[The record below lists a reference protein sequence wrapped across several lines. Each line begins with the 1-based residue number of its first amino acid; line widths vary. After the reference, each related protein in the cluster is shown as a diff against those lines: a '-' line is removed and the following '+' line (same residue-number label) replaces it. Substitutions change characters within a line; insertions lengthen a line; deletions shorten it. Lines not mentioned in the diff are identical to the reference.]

1 MKRQIPFLL
10 STPVVQNDVLKKR
23 AIVGAFEESGSSRTA
38 FCAERG
44 LGRDTLAKYIREA
57 AVGVEA
63 MIDRR
68 HFNSGRPASVGKHH
82 LMWAIAYQAHFP
94 KAPMSLIAEEL
105 GKVCQREGWDSV
117 NYFALRRALM
127 TIPSDEMAILRDD
140 GTAFFEKHFPFG
152 RRTVTA
158 PLGLVQMD
166 ATEVDAWCIDMETGE
181 VFKPWLTG
189 LIDAATRVT
198 LVARVH
204 RREPSAID
212 VLSILR
218 EAILPKENLLRPWFG
233 VFEKANTDNAKIYND
248 ANVRATML
256 GLGVDWTHSP
266 RACSSANGK
275 IERFFGTFCSRLC
288 KRMPSYS
295 GRPEAMS
302 RACHAGAIPFPL
314 LQGIVDRFIDTD
326 YSVRIH
332 SALGMS
338 PWEAWNLGLENIKN
352 LVFDVAGV
360 SDLFR
365 YPVKVDVRRGA
376 VEIDNRTYKAPE
388 LSHHKGRQVI
398 AMKDPDGH
406 KQDIEIV
413 WGAQSICWAKR
424 DDGHLADDLNQAR
437 TARIIE
443 LRSMRKEAKAV
454 LDVCPPTSSI
464 PTTTERAVKQAIRKN
479 KPARR
484 AKIHPVKLE
493 IESDERKS

>member
-1 MKRQIPFLL
+1 MNISLLNPLAVNEVLTKCDLLRRFKHRDRTGSLFAAEVGVSRATIYRYMKKQTGGDVALIDGRRTMKRERFAVLDVHTMWLKGFLASFPRVPL
-10 STPVVQNDVLKKR
+10 TVACEELNDV
-23 AIVGAFEESGSSRTA
+23 
-38 FCAERG
+38 
-44 LGRDTLAKYIREA
+44 A
-57 AVGVEA
+57 A
-63 MIDRR
+63 
-68 HFNSGRPASVGKHH
+68 
-82 LMWAIAYQAHFP
+82 
-94 KAPMSLIAEEL
+94 
-105 GKVCQREGWDSV
+105 REGWSRV
-117 NYFALRRALM
+117 KYSSLLKAYNA
-127 TIPSDEMAILRDD
+127 IPSDERSVLRDEEAD
-140 GTAFFEKHFPFG
+140 FFNKHFPAG
-152 RRTVTA
+152 RRRVSV
-158 PLGLVQMD
+158 PLELVQMD
-166 ATEVDAWCIDMETGE
+166 ATEVDAWCIDMETAE

-212 VLSILR
+212 VLSVLR
-218 EAILPKENLLRPWFG
+218 EAILPKENSLRPWFG
-233 VFEKANTDNAKIYND
+233 IFEQANTDNAKIYND

-365 YPVKVDVRRGA
+365 YPIKVDVRRGA

-388 LSHHKGRQVI
+388 LSHHNGRQVI
-398 AMKDPDGH
+398 AMKDPDGL
-406 KQDIEIV
+406 KRDIEIV
-413 WGAQSICWAKR
+413 LGSQSICWAKR
-424 DDGHLADDLNQAR
+424 DDGNLADDLNAAR
-437 TARIIE
+437 TDRIIE
-443 LRSMRKEAKAV
+443 LRAMRKEAKAV
-454 LDVCPPTSSI
+454 LDVCPPTHLI
-464 PTTTERAVKQAIRKN
+464 PAMSKRDVKAAIRKN
-479 KPARR
+479 KPVRR
-484 AKIHPVKLE
+484 TKIKPVSLRIEADKL
-493 IESDERKS
+493 